1 MAIWQSLIPTY
12 LLVIS
17 VHVSLNACWQ
27 FGDTLWLNR
36 IDRVSSFYWTRR
48 SKLCFLTRFSYFS
61 CYLLI
66 LVFLQNCYSLISL
79 RLSWMHRNQISCPVF
94 LYLWN
99 SEVVR
104 CMCAPILL
112 AQKGF
117 LEARCR
123 RQPGSW
129 LTISDLSPFHLLLK
143 VSGANV
149 RWANAN
155 HIFFTHTNPQAPL
168 SCVT

>member
-1 MAIWQSLIPTY
+1 MAIWRSLIPTY
-12 LLVIS
+12 LLVIG
-17 VHVSLNACWQ
+17 VHVSLNAIWQ
-27 FGDTLWLNR
+27 FGNTLSLNR
-36 IDRVSSFYWTRR
+36 INRVSNCYWTLG
-48 SKLCFLTRFSYFS
+48 SKLCILTRFSYFS

-66 LVFLQNCYSLISL
+66 LVFLQNCYSLISSH
-79 RLSWMHRNQISCPVF
+79 LSWMHGIPISCPVF

-99 SEVVR
+99 SEVVH
-104 CMCAPILL
+104 CTCAPILL

-129 LTISDLSPFHLLLK
+129 LTTSDLSPFRHFLK

-149 RWANAN
+149 RWVNAN